1 MTDFGFLNRLMQQA
15 ERDDGESPLEALDR
29 VSRFLRGETDDE
41 IGGRRRYH
49 RRTGEDVAKARK
61 MERKR

>member
-15 ERDDGESPLEALDR
+15 EGPETSLEALDV

-49 RRTGEDVAKARK
+49 RRTGEAVAKVRK